1 MGSDRIGREYGILE
15 LVQASGVPRRT
26 IRYYVQRG
34 LLAPPEGA
42 GRGHFYRSSHLE
54 RLLRIRELQDKGFG
68 LEEIRAVLDG
78 AGAGAGGAVA
88 EASPAPEVEL
98 ITRISVRDG
107 IDLVVSHG
115 ARPPSPSQVRALA
128 IAAAKI
134 LEGR

>member
-1 MGSDRIGREYGILE
+1 MRYGILE

-42 GRGHFYRSSHLE
+42 GRGHFYRLSHLE

-68 LEEIRAVLDG
+68 LEEILTVFEDPGDAL
-78 AGAGAGGAVA
+78 A

-98 ITRISVRDG
+98 ITRIGVSAG
-107 IDLVVSHG
+107 IDLIVSHG
-115 ARPPSPSQVRALA
+115 ARPPSPTQVRAVA
-128 IAAAKI
+128 IAVAKI

>member
-1 MGSDRIGREYGILE
+1 MDTEEKTKKYGILE

-42 GRGHFYRSSHLE
+42 GRGHFYRPSHLE

-68 LEEIRAVLDG
+68 LEEIRTVLEDRG
-78 AGAGAGGAVA
+78 DARA
-88 EASPAPEVEL
+88 EAPPAPEVEL
-98 ITRISVRDG
+98 ITRIGVGRG

-115 ARPPSPSQVRALA
+115 ARAPSPSQVRAIA
-128 IAAAKI
+128 IAAARI
-134 LEGR
+134 LEGRS

>member
-1 MGSDRIGREYGILE
+1 MSSEMAGKTYGILE

-42 GRGHFYRSSHLE
+42 GRGHFYRPSHLE
-54 RLLRIRELQDKGFG
+54 RLVRIRELQGKGFG
-68 LEEIRAVLDG
+68 LEEIKTVLEDPG
-78 AGAGAGGAVA
+78 DVLA

-98 ITRISVRDG
+98 ITRIGVSDG

-115 ARPPSPSQVRALA
+115 ARPPSPTQVRAIA

-134 LEGR
+134 LGGR

>member
-1 MGSDRIGREYGILE
+1 MSSEMAGKQYGILE

-42 GRGHFYRSSHLE
+42 GRGHFYRPSHLE
-54 RLLRIRELQDKGFG
+54 RLVRIRELQDKGFG
-68 LEEIRAVLDG
+68 LDEIKTVLEDPG
-78 AGAGAGGAVA
+78 DTLA
-88 EASPAPEVEL
+88 EPSPAPEVEL
-98 ITRISVRDG
+98 ITRIGVTEG

-115 ARPPSPSQVRALA
+115 ARPPSPTQVRAIA

-134 LEGR
+134 LGGR